1 MRIEQHI
8 VAAWA
13 GRISE
18 KVVGEAIAD
27 LERMKGQG
35 GEMLSGD
42 SGLKSVWE
50 EICVQVQGEQ
60 SFFWNFYVET
70 MESLLS
76 GSVELLDQ
84 DSRLALWTTT
94 DAGWDYV
101 YDHRDE
107 DEGVDDVPVLSD
119 EIVTKLME
127 SLLQAAADFE
137 NPRVTKF
144 LERHEYGYDELE
156 DDESDEDDGI
166 EDDEISEEPQGKTG
180 SDRDE
185 HVFDLRPGVRD
196 PIFFVLSRQQ
206 IERMEIDESLVFLRS
221 LLPPNRP
228 GDIWALKGRISL
240 AVDGYDHDP
249 RELFEIP
256 EVCQYLRAIDDLWP
270 FWFFFFSQA
279 DESLTVLA
287 MCLASAIEVNPG
299 EAYVDPERIRR
310 ILERGFSAVN
320 RLFDTYD
327 FDPAE
332 NLALTTGVLRLLSNG
347 ADLERD

>member
-13 GRISE
+13 GRIKD
-18 KVVGEAIAD
+18 KVVGEAVAE

-70 MESLLS
+70 MESLLA
-76 GSVELLDQ
+76 GCVELLDQ

-107 DEGVDDVPVLSD
+107 DEGVEDVPVLSD
-119 EIVTKLME
+119 EIVAKLME

-156 DDESDEDDGI
+156 DDESDEDDSI

-180 SDRDE
+180 PERAE
-185 HVFDLRPGVRD
+185 RVFDLRPGVRD
-196 PIFFVLSRQQ
+196 PIFFVVSRQQ
-206 IERMEIDESLVFLRS
+206 IERMEIDESLEFLRS

-228 GDIWALKGRISL
+228 GDVWALKGRISL
-240 AVDGYDHDP
+240 MVDGYDHDP

-299 EAYVDPERIRR
+299 EAYVDPEGMRSF
-310 ILERGFSAVN
+310 LERGFSAVN

-327 FDPAE
+327 FAPAE
-332 NLALTTGVLRLLSNG
+332 NLALSTGVLRLLSNG